1 MKNANDDR
9 ITALYERLSKD
20 DEMQGDSNSI
30 ANQKSYLEKYASENG
45 FGQVRH
51 YTDDGFSGKDFNRPA
66 WKQLMEDA
74 EHGLIGC
81 VLAKDMGRIG
91 RNYLEVGFYT
101 ERLFPDLGIRFI
113 AVLSGVD
120 SDRQESSE
128 FAPFLNVMNEW
139 YLHDVSRK
147 IRTSIR
153 TRAKEG
159 KPTTN
164 FPPYGY
170 RKSPEDKHKWIVDEE
185 AAAIVRRIYQMI
197 LEGKNVG
204 EAARILSGEHLP
216 TPSYYWVLN
225 SPNDLKMPKYPYTWN
240 QRTVADMIHNPV
252 YKGCTVNFRTYA
264 ETYKSKRMLK
274 DPADWQII
282 ENTHEAIIA
291 PDVWEK
297 AQQCLPMHSK
307 SDSRRKKHSHL
318 LEGYL
323 FCADCGAPMYYHEEK
338 SQPIRNC
345 FTGELTGRMNKPQ
358 SYFLCSENVLRQ
370 TRGQKVC
377 SRHHVRTDDLETLI
391 LETLRQTY
399 QYGIENKEAF
409 IAGLQKPVLPPRAK
423 DAEEIRLQT
432 LQMRNRITEL
442 DELIQKVYEEYFN
455 GKLKDAEMEQAVE
468 KYEAEQTEIEA
479 ALQEA
484 GQDETVCDEKE
495 IDAEMFLKLARKQA
509 GFPELTADVIRTF
522 IDRIEVHEADWRT
535 GSKEQLIEI
544 HMNFIGNFTIPQPE
558 LTPEQQAKLE
568 KKRQRKTATRE
579 KRRLYAEQYNAK
591 RKAEARAKKEAQTN
605 G

>member
-216 TPSYYWVLN
+216 TPSYYRVLN

>member
-1 MKNANDDR
+1 MKKANDER
-9 ITALYERLSKD
+9 ITALYGRLSKD
-20 DEMQGDSNSI
+20 EEIQGDSNSI
-30 ANQKSYLEKYASENG
+30 ANQKTYLEKYASENG

-51 YTDDGFSGKDFNRPA
+51 YTDDGFTGKDFNRPA
-66 WKQLMEDA
+66 WKQIREDA

-113 AVLSGVD
+113 AILSGVD

-170 RKSPEDKHKWIVDEE
+170 RKSLEDKHKWIVDEE

-197 LEGKNVG
+197 LNGKTAG
-204 EAARILSGEHLP
+204 ETARILSGEHLP
-216 TPSYYWVLN
+216 TPSYYRVLQ
-225 SPNDLKMPKYPYTWN
+225 SPNELKTPKYPYTWN
-240 QRTVADMIHNPV
+240 SRTVVDMIHNPV
-252 YKGCTVNFRTYA
+252 YKGCTVNFRTFA
-264 ETYKSKRMLK
+264 ETYKSKRKLK

-291 PDVWEK
+291 PDAWEK
-297 AQQCLPMHSK
+297 AQQCLPLHSK
-307 SDSRRKKHSHL
+307 SDSRRKKHSHI

-323 FCADCGAPMYYHEEK
+323 FCADCGAPMYYHEQK
-338 SQPIRNC
+338 SQPIRDC

-391 LETLRQTY
+391 QETLRQTY

-442 DELIQKVYEEYFN
+442 DELIQEVYEEYFN
-455 GKLKDAEMEQAVE
+455 GKLKDTEMEQAVE
-468 KYEAEQTEIEA
+468 KYEAEQAEIEV
-479 ALQEA
+479 ALQLA
-484 GQDETVCDEKE
+484 GQDETICEEKE
-495 IDAEMFLKLARKQA
+495 TDAEMFLKLARKQA

-558 LTPEQQAKLE
+558 LTPEKQAKLE
-568 KKRQRKTATRE
+568 KKRQRKMARRE
-579 KRRLYAEQYNAK
+579 KRRLYSEQYNAK